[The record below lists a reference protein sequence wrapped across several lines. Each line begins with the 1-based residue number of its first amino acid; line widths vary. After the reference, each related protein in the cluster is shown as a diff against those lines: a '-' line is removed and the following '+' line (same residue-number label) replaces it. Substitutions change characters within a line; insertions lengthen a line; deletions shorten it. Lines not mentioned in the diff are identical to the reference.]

1 MGLEEIAKAL
11 SEIEVK
17 TLQALSAGTRLSES
31 DIAEKASLNIDS
43 VRRALAWLKE
53 KGLADVYEKE
63 VSVYELTEKGKSVIE
78 RGLPEERLIFI
89 LRKLG
94 GRAKIAEILK
104 EGSLSEEELNIALGK
119 ARRYNLAAFNENK
132 ELELTGLEELV
143 LKKGLAEQKLVE
155 RIKQY
160 GLENIEECEALNEFL
175 KRGLIERRSKI
186 VMEAKINERGKQAL
200 KTFIQAGERV
210 YNLAVEVPPIYIGK
224 KQPYARFLDEIR
236 QKLIAMG
243 FKEMESPLIVQEF
256 YNFDVLFQP
265 QNHPAR
271 EWASTFRLK
280 RPRYGL
286 LPAKRIVNAV
296 KAAHENGA
304 NTESIG
310 WRYKWSIELAKRLMP
325 AAHGTAHSARQL
337 VKGIEVPGKYFS
349 LARCYRPDKPDKTHL
364 MEFNQLEGIIAAELN
379 FKHLLG
385 VLKQFAEEI
394 AGAEKVR
401 FYPDYYPFTEPSV
414 QLSAKHPELGWIEFG
429 GAGLFRPEMLE
440 PLGVKCNVLA
450 WGLGIDRLAMFKLG
464 IEDMREL
471 FSNNLEWLRKEPMVV
486 L

>member
-1 MGLEEIAKAL
+1 MEIKEIAKAL

-17 TLQALSAGTRLSES
+17 ALQALNANAKLSEN
-31 DIAEKASLNIDS
+31 DIAEKASMNIDS

-53 KGLADVYEKE
+53 KGLANVYEKE
-63 VSVYELTEKGKSVIE
+63 VSIYELTEKGKGVVE
-78 RGLPEERLIFI
+78 RGLPEERLIFA
-89 LRKLG
+89 LKKLG
-94 GRAKIAEILK
+94 GKAKITDILK
-104 EGSLSEEELNIALGK
+104 EGSLSNEELNIALGK

-132 ELELTGLEELV
+132 ELELTGLEELIF
-143 LKKGLAEQKLVE
+143 KRELAEQKLVE
-155 RIKQY
+155 RIKKH
-160 GLENIEECEALNEFL
+160 GLENIEDCKAVNEFL
-175 KRGLIERRSKI
+175 KRGLIERRSRI
-186 VMEAKINERGKQAL
+186 IMQAEINERGKQAL
-200 KTFIQAGERV
+200 KIALQAGKRV

-236 QKLIAMG
+236 RKLIVMG

-280 RPRYGL
+280 KPKYGS

-304 NTESIG
+304 GTGSRG
-310 WRYKWSIELAKRLMP
+310 WRYKWSIKQAKRLMP

-337 VKGIEVPGKYFS
+337 IKGIEIPGKYFS

-440 PLGVKCNVLA
+440 PLGIECNVLA

-471 FSNNLEWLRKEPMVV
+471 FSSDLEWLRKEPLAV

>member
-1 MGLEEIAKAL
+1 MEEIAKAL

-17 TLQALSAGTRLSES
+17 ALQALNANAKLSEN
-31 DIAEKASLNIDS
+31 DIAEKASMNIDS

-53 KGLADVYEKE
+53 KGLANVYEKE
-63 VSVYELTEKGKSVIE
+63 VSIYELTEKGKDVVE
-78 RGLPEERLIFI
+78 RGLPEERLIFA
-89 LRKLG
+89 LKKLG
-94 GRAKIAEILK
+94 GKAKISDILK
-104 EGSLSEEELNIALGK
+104 EGSLSNEELNVALGK

-132 ELELTGLEELV
+132 ELELTGLEELI
-143 LKKGLAEQKLVE
+143 LKKELAEQKLVE
-155 RIKQY
+155 RIKQH
-160 GLENIEECEALNEFL
+160 GLENIEDCKAVNEFL

-186 VMEAKINERGKQAL
+186 IMQAEINERGKQAL
-200 KTFIQAGERV
+200 KIALQAGRRV

-236 QKLIAMG
+236 RKLIVMG

-280 RPRYGL
+280 KPKYGS
-286 LPAKRIVNAV
+286 LPAKKIVNAV

-304 NTESIG
+304 GTGSRG
-310 WRYKWSIELAKRLMP
+310 WRYKWSTEQAKRLMP

-337 VKGIEVPGKYFS
+337 IKGIEVPGKYFS

-440 PLGVKCNVLA
+440 PLGIECNVLA

-471 FSNNLEWLRKEPMVV
+471 FSSDLEWLRKEPLVV